1 MVKNVFFW
9 TKCHFLKILIMKK
22 TQIII
27 IFISLLLF
35 SACNDLLDKMPND
48 RLYPEVYFSSE
59 AELQLFTNQFY
70 NKIIPNASDIYAES
84 SDLIVKSDLMLE
96 ISGQRI
102 VPDEGNGWN
111 FDVLRDINFY
121 LEHSHNCK
129 DEKARNKYDAVARFF
144 RAYFYFEK
152 VKRYGD
158 VPWYDKVL
166 ESNDKDLYKARDSRE
181 LIMQEIIEDLNFAI
195 DNLPTERNPYIVTK
209 WVALALKS
217 RACLFEGTFRKYHS
231 LEDYE
236 KYLDECISSS
246 ETLMNEGE
254 YELYKNGDTPYL
266 DLFSSM
272 NLNKDEIIFGRDY
285 EQSLSIMHNVQN
297 YENSTTL
304 GRPGLNKKIVNYYL
318 TNTGERFTDKPNYD
332 KMTIDEECL
341 NRDPRMS
348 QTIRTVGYKRKG
360 ESKYSS
366 PNLSYSITGYHLIKY
381 SMESKYDEY
390 NKSCNDI
397 PLFRLAEIYL
407 NLAEAKAERGSLKQ
421 EDLDNT
427 INKLRS
433 RVKMPNLNMEIA
445 NANPDNYLLSK
456 FTGFPNVDKGPNK
469 GVILE
474 IRRERTI
481 ELVMEGFRYYDIMRW
496 KEGKIFENDLLGIY
510 IPGPGSYDLNG
521 DGTNDVCF
529 YIGTK
534 PSEKIPLYLEIGNN
548 VQLSDGNSGN
558 IICHKNIRKTWNEE
572 KDYLYPIPINERI
585 LSNGNLT
592 QNPGWNDG
600 LNF

>member
-1 MVKNVFFW
+1 
-9 TKCHFLKILIMKK
+9 
-22 TQIII
+22 
-27 IFISLLLF
+27 
-35 SACNDLLDKMPND
+35 
-48 RLYPEVYFSSE
+48 
-59 AELQLFTNQFY
+59 
-70 NKIIPNASDIYAES
+70 
-84 SDLIVKSDLMLE
+84 
-96 ISGQRI
+96 
-102 VPDEGNGWN
+102 
-111 FDVLRDINFY
+111 
-121 LEHSHNCK
+121 
-129 DEKARNKYDAVARFF
+129 
-144 RAYFYFEK
+144 
-152 VKRYGD
+152 
-158 VPWYDKVL
+158 
-166 ESNDKDLYKARDSRE
+166 
-181 LIMQEIIEDLNFAI
+181 
-195 DNLPTERNPYIVTK
+195 
-209 WVALALKS
+209 
-217 RACLFEGTFRKYHS
+217 
-231 LEDYE
+231 
-236 KYLDECISSS
+236 
-246 ETLMNEGE
+246 
-254 YELYKNGDTPYL
+254 
-266 DLFSSM
+266 
-272 NLNKDEIIFGRDY
+272 
-285 EQSLSIMHNVQN
+285 
-297 YENSTTL
+297 
-304 GRPGLNKKIVNYYL
+304 
-318 TNTGERFTDKPNYD
+318 
-332 KMTIDEECL
+332 
-341 NRDPRMS
+341 
-348 QTIRTVGYKRKG
+348 
-360 ESKYSS
+360 
-366 PNLSYSITGYHLIKY
+366 
-381 SMESKYDEY
+381 MESKYDEY

-534 PSEKIPLYLEIGNN
+534 PSEKVPLYLEIGNN